1 MSLLTGQNIIIT
13 GASRGIGKA
22 TALLCAQNGANL
34 ILTANSHLEDLLS
47 FKKELEESYGI
58 WVKAHKCDVSKEDE
72 IKAIFK
78 EMVAEGIKP
87 DALVNNAGI
96 MKDAVLT
103 MATSALMEEIFRVN
117 VFGSMLMAQQT
128 AKMMLKQR
136 RGSIVNMTSI
146 IGTHGNAGQSIY
158 GSSKSAI
165 ISFTK
170 SLSKELAPFNIRV
183 NAIAP
188 GFIETDMT
196 KNMDVKFYEKNLN
209 SIGMKRLGQPL
220 DVARVALFLMSEL
233 STYVTGQV
241 IGVDGSMVI

>member
-1 MSLLTGQNIIIT
+1 
-13 GASRGIGKA
+13 
-22 TALLCAQNGANL
+22 
-34 ILTANSHLEDLLS
+34 
-47 FKKELEESYGI
+47 
-58 WVKAHKCDVSKEDE
+58 
-72 IKAIFK
+72 
-78 EMVAEGIKP
+78 MVRDIKP
-87 DALVNNAGI
+87 NALVNNAGI

-103 MATSALMEEIFRVN
+103 MASTALIEEIYRVN
-117 VFGSMLMAQQT
+117 VFGSIMMAQQA

-136 RGSIVNMTSI
+136 HGSIINMTSI

-170 SLSKELAPFNIRV
+170 SLAKELAPFNIRV

-196 KNMDVKFYEKNLN
+196 KNMDPKFFDKNLN

-233 STYVTGQV
+233 SEYVTGQV